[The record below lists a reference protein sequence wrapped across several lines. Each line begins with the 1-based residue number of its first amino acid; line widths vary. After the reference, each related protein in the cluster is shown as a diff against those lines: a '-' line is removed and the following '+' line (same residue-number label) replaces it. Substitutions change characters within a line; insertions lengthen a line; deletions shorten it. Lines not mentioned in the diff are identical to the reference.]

1 MSALQVIARRVG
13 LEAID
18 YKKILVEKYD
28 CDPVDLGEVRM
39 VNGRLDVEGIVIL
52 SYRYLTKLPFK
63 FGKVGGSFYCH
74 GNLLTS
80 LEGAPK
86 KVGGSFWGSH
96 NRLTSLEGAPFEVGG
111 SFWCEN
117 NNLPEDIEMP
127 AGIKGDF
134 FK

>member
-63 FGKVGGSFYCH
+63 FGKVGGSF
-74 GNLLTS
+74 
-80 LEGAPK
+80 
-86 KVGGSFWGSH
+86 WGSH
-96 NRLTSLEGAPFEVGG
+96 NRLTSLEGAPREVGDD
-111 SFWCEN
+111 FRCEN